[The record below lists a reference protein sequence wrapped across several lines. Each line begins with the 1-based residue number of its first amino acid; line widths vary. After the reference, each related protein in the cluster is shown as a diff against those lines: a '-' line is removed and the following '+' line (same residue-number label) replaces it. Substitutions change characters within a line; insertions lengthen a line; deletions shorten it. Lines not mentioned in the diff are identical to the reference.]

1 MLNSNTNFIA
11 KKNYINNNNIDANN
25 SNSNTLKVKL
35 LSILH
40 KRKAFVTRFIQL
52 KFLLKTYIKAFNKSI
67 TTKKDKC

>member
-52 KFLLKTYIKAFNKSI
+52 KFLLKTHIKAFNKSI